1 MKSCLII
8 LYLVGLILLLLSI
21 YLNEV
26 VKQDFGVKKSPF
38 FIFKKL
44 LKIKENPSYI
54 NVLEESNVEDDDSIQ
69 V

>member
-1 MKSCLII
+1 MKSCLLI

-44 LKIKENPSYI
+44 FKIKENSSYI
-54 NVLEESNVEDDDSIQ
+54 NVLE
-69 V
+69 